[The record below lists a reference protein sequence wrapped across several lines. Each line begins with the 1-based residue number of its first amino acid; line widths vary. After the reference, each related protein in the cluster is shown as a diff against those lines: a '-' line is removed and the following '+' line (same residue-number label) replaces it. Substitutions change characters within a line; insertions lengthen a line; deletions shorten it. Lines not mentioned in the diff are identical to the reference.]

1 MGMYRK
7 KYLSCTNMRCLPQI
21 SLFFFYTLLMLRPVM
36 SGFGYFLFF
45 PVEKH
50 LCVYSHCTIMF
61 LAWEFLAFT
70 TRIYPSIFHAFVVWA
85 FSLLMGVKVQASLT
99 LFQIAESTSTAVNS
113 TLTNK
118 FSSKLQF
125 HPLNTLLNF
134 RFKRLL
140 IFIACLVETSRVKS
154 EKFTYWKR

>member
-21 SLFFFYTLLMLRPVM
+21 LLFFFCTLLMLRLALL
-36 SGFGYFLFF
+36 GFGYFLFF
-45 PVEKH
+45 PVEEH
-50 LCVYSHCTIMF
+50 LCVYSHYTIML

-70 TRIYPSIFHAFVVWA
+70 TRIYPSISHAFVVWA
-85 FSLLMGVKVQASLT
+85 FSLFMGVKVQASLT
-99 LFQIAESTSTAVNS
+99 LLQIVESTSTAVNS

-125 HPLNTLLNF
+125 HPLNTLSNF
-134 RFKRLL
+134 RLKRPL
-140 IFIACLVETSRVKS
+140 IFIACLVETSTVKS